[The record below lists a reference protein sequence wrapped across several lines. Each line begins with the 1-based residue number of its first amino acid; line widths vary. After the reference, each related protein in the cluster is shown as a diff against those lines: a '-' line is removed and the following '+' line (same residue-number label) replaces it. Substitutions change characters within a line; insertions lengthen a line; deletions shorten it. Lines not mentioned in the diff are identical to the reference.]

1 MAVAAWRAPTPEGG
15 SIERLRIV
23 ENNLLLLVLATGAVG
38 LAVPQVGQALSG
50 AVTLLLAV
58 LMFAVSL
65 SFDVAALRVILRR
78 PGLPLLATV
87 LVYVPMSLAAV
98 GIATVVFGSG
108 PLWLGVILLGVLP
121 TDVSSPLLVW
131 IGRGNVA
138 LATVFNAVNTA
149 LAPVLVPL
157 LFLTYTGIDLD
168 VPVGA
173 LVLELA
179 LTVLLPTIAGVAIR
193 TWQPGPIQRIE
204 PALSATGAL
213 SYLGLLLA
221 VVGPNADAIR
231 AAPTTMLLLTAAGLA
246 LNLTGYAIALAT
258 RPLVTSHHDRVAM
271 LFTVSKKE
279 FSIAAVVVFASGLP
293 AEVALPAVIYAVV
306 QMVTS
311 PIVANAAARRAPSV
325 HPHTG

>member
-1 MAVAAWRAPTPEGG
+1 MPEGG
-15 SIERLRIV
+15 SIERLRVV
-23 ENNLLLLVLATGAVG
+23 ENNLLLLVLVTGVVG
-38 LAVPQVGQALSG
+38 LVVPRVGQVLCGS
-50 AVTLLLAV
+50 VTILLAA

-65 SFDVAALRVILRR
+65 TFDVAALRVVLRR
-78 PGLPLLATV
+78 PGMQLLATV

-98 GIATVVFGSG
+98 AIATVAFGSG
-108 PLWLGVILLGVLP
+108 PLWLGMILLGVLP

-138 LATVFNAVNTA
+138 LATVLNAVNTA

-157 LFLTYTGIDLD
+157 LFLAYTGIELD
-168 VPVGA
+168 VPAEA

-179 LTVLLPTIAGVAIR
+179 LTVLLPTIAGIGIR
-193 TWQPGPIQRIE
+193 TWQPRRIQRIE

-213 SYLGLLLA
+213 SYLALLLA
-221 VVGPNADAIR
+221 VVGPNADAIL
-231 AAPTTMLLLTAAGLA
+231 AAPWSMLLVAVAGLA
-246 LNLTGYAIALAT
+246 LNLVGYAIALGA
-258 RPLVTSHHDRVAM
+258 RPLVAERRDRVAM

-311 PIVANAAARRAPSV
+311 PIVARAVARRVPSR
-325 HPHTG
+325 